1 MQSRIVRFYPTI
13 TFLCPVNMYLETR
26 NIMKVREVQ
35 DSIRAMYAADASKYE
50 KTVRRNSISG
60 EYMK

>member
-26 NIMKVREVQ
+26 NIMKVREV
-35 DSIRAMYAADASKYE
+35 
-50 KTVRRNSISG
+50 
-60 EYMK
+60 